1 MSHWHMCHLEGDSH
15 HGDQRSKNLGVEGL
29 NRKGS
34 LVVTLYQEC
43 LTVREQAFLG
53 TEDRE
58 LGL

>member
-1 MSHWHMCHLEGDSH
+1 MCHLEGDSH
-15 HGDQRSKNLGVEGL
+15 HGDQRSKDFRVEGL

-43 LTVREQAFLG
+43 VSVREQAFLG

>member
-1 MSHWHMCHLEGDSH
+1 MEI
-15 HGDQRSKNLGVEGL
+15 RESKDFRVEGL

-43 LTVREQAFLG
+43 VSVREQAFLG